1 MSKVLVNIL
10 MNRDGLSK
18 EEATEIIDTIKERV
32 FEYGEDPEEL
42 LLDELGLEPDYV
54 LDLVHDL
61 YA

>member
-18 EEATEIIDTIKERV
+18 AEATEIVDTIKERV

-54 LDLVHDL
+54 LELVHDL

>member
-10 MNRDGLSK
+10 MTRDGLSK
-18 EEATEIIDTIKERV
+18 EEAIEIIDTIKERV

-54 LDLVHDL
+54 LELVHDL

>member
-10 MNRDGLSK
+10 MTRDGLSK
-18 EEATEIIDTIKERV
+18 EEATEIVDTIKERV

-42 LLDELGLEPDYV
+42 LLDELGLEPDHV
-54 LDLVHDL
+54 LELVHDL